1 MAALCGGVHQGAIL
15 RLELGLE
22 GVNTVKLL
30 VALTSLDGKQCGVL
44 VAAVR
49 AAKRCDPKIA
59 DSERMGTG
67 KWH

>member
-22 GVNTVKLL
+22 GVDTVMCLA
-30 VALTSLDGKQCGVL
+30 ALPTLDGEQGGVL
-44 VAAVR
+44 IATVTT
-49 AAKRCDPKIA
+49 AKRCDPKIA

>member
-1 MAALCGGVHQGAIL
+1 MAALCGDVHQGAVL
-15 RLELGLE
+15 RLELGLK

-30 VALTSLDGKQCGVL
+30 AALASLEGKQCGVL

-67 KWH
+67 IWH